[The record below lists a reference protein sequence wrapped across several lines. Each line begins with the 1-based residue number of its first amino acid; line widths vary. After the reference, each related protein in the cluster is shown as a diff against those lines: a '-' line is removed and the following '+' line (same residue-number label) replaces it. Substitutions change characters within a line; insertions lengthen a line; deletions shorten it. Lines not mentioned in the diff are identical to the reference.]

1 LNLEELVGVRVNWN
15 EHPRLKKKFD
25 LKLTLLTK
33 TMKILRFLGME
44 ILSRKTTRA
53 GSLNKFHEIHTY
65 KNTRELRTF
74 KHPIARHFPEMF

>member
-1 LNLEELVGVRVNWN
+1 
-15 EHPRLKKKFD
+15 
-25 LKLTLLTK
+25 
-33 TMKILRFLGME
+33 ME

-53 GSLNKFHEIHTY
+53 ASLNKFHEIHTY